1 MTLSKLNQS
10 SFPHI
15 QGKKG
20 EIQGGGGPVVSVL
33 VSGSSCLGSSP
44 GQGHC
49 IVFLDKALISH
60 SASLHPGVCMGT
72 EKLNAGVTL
81 PIDQHPVHGG
91 VEILLVTRAT
101 ETRIRSGLM
110 GDLVHM
116 QTLLFNLI
124 FFIQVERIDYSQ
136 GQLYSYVLINA

>member
-1 MTLSKLNQS
+1 M
-10 SFPHI
+10 
-15 QGKKG
+15 
-20 EIQGGGGPVVSVL
+20 VSAF

-72 EKLNAGVTL
+72 EKLNAA
-81 PIDQHPVHGG
+81 PQQHPVHGG

-101 ETRIRSGLM
+101 ETRISSGLM
-110 GDLVHM
+110 G
-116 QTLLFNLI
+116 
-124 FFIQVERIDYSQ
+124 
-136 GQLYSYVLINA
+136 

>member
-10 SFPHI
+10 SFPGI

-20 EIQGGGGPVVSVL
+20 EIQGGGGPMVSAL

-49 IVFLDKALISH
+49 IVFFDKALYCH
-60 SASLHPGVCMGT
+60 SASLHPGVCTGT
-72 EKLNAGVTL
+72 EKLNVGGNPAMDHHR
-81 PIDQHPVHGG
+81 IQRG

-101 ETRIRSGLM
+101 KTRISSSLI
-110 GDLVHM
+110 DDFVHM
-116 QTLLFNLI
+116 QTLLFFNLI
-124 FFIQVERIDYSQ
+124 STILERSDYSQ